1 MMRHAH
7 RKAPPLGRRSEGL
20 QGARK
25 ARHNRFGR
33 GRGNGTGPRSIAVLC
48 TGRGAGSDKTGARK
62 DAIGSF
68 DDDVRPGDFGM
79 EPVISSFVG
88 VCFPPLSIFSS
99 ANMPNTRITAATML
113 SRVRRPR
120 ASHGT
125 AKRFRMGSHPSPR
138 RARLAPARA
147 QREGPS
153 YNAAA

>member
-1 MMRHAH
+1 
-7 RKAPPLGRRSEGL
+7 
-20 QGARK
+20 
-25 ARHNRFGR
+25 
-33 GRGNGTGPRSIAVLC
+33 
-48 TGRGAGSDKTGARK
+48 
-62 DAIGSF
+62 
-68 DDDVRPGDFGM
+68 
-79 EPVISSFVG
+79 
-88 VCFPPLSIFSS
+88 
-99 ANMPNTRITAATML
+99 MPNTRITAATML